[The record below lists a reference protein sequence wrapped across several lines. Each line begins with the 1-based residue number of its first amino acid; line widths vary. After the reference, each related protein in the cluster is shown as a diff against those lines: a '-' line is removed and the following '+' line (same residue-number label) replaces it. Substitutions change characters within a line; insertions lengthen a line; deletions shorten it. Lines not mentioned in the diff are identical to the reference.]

1 MLCDSMDSMV
11 YSLSFCRSLC
21 TGAVTKL
28 VDPCAHPCL
37 RRFHSQFEG
46 AVSAAGG
53 RSLSICAGGRH
64 SCVIRDTFLECWG
77 DSEFENNGRR
87 EGKFIAV
94 DCGSWHTCALD
105 QNGSALCF
113 GAGLIS

>member
-1 MLCDSMDSMV
+1 MDSMHTHTK
-11 YSLSFCRSLC
+11 L
-21 TGAVTKL
+21 KL
-28 VDPCAHPCL
+28 VDPCVHPCL
-37 RRFHSQFEG
+37 RRFHSQLEG
-46 AVSAAGG
+46 AVSAVSAG
-53 RSLSICAGGRH
+53 RSLPICAGGRH

-105 QNGSALCF
+105 QDGRALCF
-113 GAGLIS
+113 GAGLI